1 MVMND
6 SSDRIKIGLAVA
18 LVATLTGCV
27 GFVGP
32 GPGGPDVYVGGPD
45 INVFGGDY
53 DRGHD
58 EHAYSQRGFSSRAV
72 AHPSG
77 GGRSSGSHSGG
88 GGGRR

>member
-1 MVMND
+1 MTRTNKVFYQF
-6 SSDRIKIGLAVA
+6 KTGLAVA

-45 INVFGGDY
+45 VYLFGGGY
-53 DRGHD
+53 DRGRD
-58 EHAYSQRGFSSRAV
+58 VHAYSQRGYESR
-72 AHPSG
+72 G
-77 GGRSSGSHSGG
+77 GGGHDGGGHDG